1 MEQHNTFTLLHHNN
15 PGIKMHQHGNT
26 LTLKQFGIDTYR
38 ENIIFM
44 RADCPIC
51 QLEGFRA
58 LTRIRVTHK
67 DKNIIA
73 TLNVVESEMLAHGE
87 AILSNIGFQRLGAR
101 IGDIITVSHLPTIES
116 LSDVRAKM
124 YGLRLSKEACAR
136 IMKDVTAGMYSNI
149 EIAAFITACAG
160 TNLDLDEITAL
171 TEAMIAT
178 GQRIDWGGKKVMD
191 KHCVGGL
198 PGNRTTP
205 IVVSI
210 LAAAGLLIPKTS
222 SRAITSP
229 AGTADTVEV
238 MTPVEITIAQMRDIV
253 FKESGCLAW
262 GGSMQ
267 LSPADDVLISV
278 ERALNVDSEG
288 QMIASVLSKKAAAG
302 ATHVVIDIPVGPT
315 AKVRT
320 IEDASRLDHY
330 FTAVGRCIGLETKV
344 LITDGSQPV
353 GRGIGP
359 ALEAV
364 DVLSVLRNEPSAP
377 LDLRERSLSIA
388 GALLELSQICRLGEG
403 YSQAKEILNSGKAL
417 DKFMRICA
425 AQGGF
430 KEPNYSAFSREIV
443 ANDAGKVIGIDNRRL
458 ARVAKLAGAPQRILA
473 GIRMAVR
480 IGDEIKRGQLLF
492 TVYAE
497 TPGELE
503 YALGFYSTSGNII
516 TIE

>member
-1 MEQHNTFTLLHHNN
+1 
-15 PGIKMHQHGNT
+15 MHSHGNT

-44 RADCPIC
+44 RVDCPIC
-51 QLEGFRA
+51 QLEGFKA
-58 LTRIRVTHK
+58 LTRILVQHK
-67 DKNIIA
+67 DKSIIA

-87 AILSNIGFQRLGAR
+87 VILSNIGCQRLGAQT
-101 IGDIITVSHLPTIES
+101 GDIITLSHLPAIES

-124 YGLRLSKEACAR
+124 YGTRLSQQACWR
-136 IMKDVTAGMYSNI
+136 IMKDLTAGMYSNI

-160 TNLDLDEITAL
+160 TNLDLNEITAL

-178 GQRIDWGGKKVMD
+178 GQRIDWDGKKVMD

-205 IVVSI
+205 LVVSI
-210 LAAAGLLIPKTS
+210 IAAAGLLIPKTS

-238 MTPVEITIAQMRDIV
+238 LTPVEITIEQMRDILS
-253 FKESGCLAW
+253 KESGCLAW

-267 LSPADDVLISV
+267 LSPADDILISV

-320 IEDASRLDHY
+320 IEEASRLDHY
-330 FTAVGRCIGLETKV
+330 FTAVGRSLGLEIKV
-344 LITDGSQPV
+344 MITDGIQPV

-359 ALEAV
+359 ALEAM
-364 DVLSVLRNEPSAP
+364 DILSVLRNEVAAP
-377 LDLRERSLSIA
+377 QDLRERSLSIA
-388 GALLELSQICRLGEG
+388 AALLELSQVCRLGEG
-403 YSQAKEILNSGKAL
+403 YSKAVEILNSGKAL

-430 KEPNYSAFSREIV
+430 KEPVYSAFRKEIT
-443 ANDAGKVIGIDNRRL
+443 ANESGKVVGIDNRRL
-458 ARVAKLAGAPQRILA
+458 ARLAKLAGAPQRPAA
-473 GIRMAVR
+473 GIRIGTKV
-480 IGDEIKRGQLLF
+480 GDEIKKGQVLF
-492 TVYAE
+492 TIYAE

-503 YALGFYSTSGNII
+503 YALEYYTTSG
-516 TIE
+516 TILDIR